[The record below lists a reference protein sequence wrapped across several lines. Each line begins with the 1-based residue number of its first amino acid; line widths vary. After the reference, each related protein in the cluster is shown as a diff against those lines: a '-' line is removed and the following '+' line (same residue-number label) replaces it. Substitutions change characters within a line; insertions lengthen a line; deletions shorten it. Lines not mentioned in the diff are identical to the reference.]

1 MNRIDSMGDFIY
13 VEDDVMDK
21 DFCSHLITKFEG
33 DIDHQYKGLTAGG
46 INEHVKNTTDLRISS
61 LDHWN
66 DEDQKVC
73 EFVDNSMNQYI
84 HHLEKFMIGIFNL
97 NDMRPA
103 SYSDA
108 GYQIQRYKP
117 GGGYKIWHFERGNP
131 GTITRYLVYMTYLNT
146 VTDYGGTAFK
156 YQNLE
161 VQAEKGLTL
170 IWPAEWTH
178 THKGIVSPTQEKY
191 ILTGWFNY
199 VL

>member
-1 MNRIDSMGDFIY
+1 MKPHQNNESTNFIGGWY
-13 VEDDVMDK
+13 MEDDSLCDRLINHFNKSEDTKVGGFANHGERIVDFNVKESK
-21 DFCSHLITKFEG
+21 DLQLFDEELHNEYNIHLQECVDEYIKLYEFSGSTGCGWSASVEPAN
-33 DIDHQYKGLTAGG
+33 IQY
-46 INEHVKNTTDLRISS
+46 
-61 LDHWN
+61 
-66 DEDQKVC
+66 
-73 EFVDNSMNQYI
+73 
-84 HHLEKFMIGIFNL
+84 
-97 NDMRPA
+97 
-103 SYSDA
+103 
-108 GYQIQRYKP
+108 YKP